1 MQEAKAFNEKRA
13 EIYWW
18 LSSLFARELTED
30 ELTAYHTAEIR
41 GFISGLG
48 ENPQLT
54 EATSALINSLN
65 QLQDRADVQ
74 LELSADFCGL
84 FLATAKNAALPYASL
99 YIGTEG
105 LLNGKPALAMEQLMK
120 DKDITKQ
127 EGFNEPADHLALELD
142 FLGNLI
148 VRSNEIDNENDFEL
162 ALLEQKQFIEQ
173 HMLTWV
179 PSFNAKCRQFDEFG
193 FYAAVAQLL
202 LAFLKLDCEYISGE
216 Q

>member
-1 MQEAKAFNEKRA
+1 MQETKAFNEKRA

-18 LSSLFARELTED
+18 LSSLFAQELTED

-54 EATSALINSLN
+54 DATSALIQSLN
-65 QLQDRADVQ
+65 LLQDRADVQ

-84 FLATAKNAALPYASL
+84 FLTTAKNAALPYASL

-105 LLNGKPALAMEQLMK
+105 LLNGKPAQQMDQLMK
-120 DKDITKQ
+120 SKGITKR

-148 VRSNEIDNENDFEL
+148 VRSNKIDSDEQFEL
-162 ALLEQKQFIEQ
+162 ALSEQKQFIEQ
-173 HMLTWV
+173 HLLTWV
-179 PSFNAKCRQFDEFG
+179 PQFSAKCRQYDEFG
-193 FYAAVAQLL
+193 FYACVAELL

-216 Q
+216 